1 MNFLSYV
8 FYKYIKRGM
17 IFMKD
22 YIIEAHDLT
31 KDFGDFRAVDKLSL
45 KIKRGEVFGFLGPN
59 GAGKT
64 TSINMMVGLLRP
76 TSGEILIDG
85 QDVNKVEKGTI
96 GICPQELV
104 LWENLTP
111 SESLNLMG
119 DMYEMP
125 KGARQRRAEKLLSD
139 LFLTD
144 KANTQVKDLSG
155 GMKRRLNL
163 ALAIMHEPEIVVLD
177 EPSEGLD
184 PQSRR
189 VLWKY
194 IRSLRNDEGKT
205 VILTTHLMD
214 EADKL
219 SDRIAI
225 IDHGK
230 LLRLDAPE
238 NLKKEIGEGDMVDI
252 KLSDPKKNQTVI
264 DVLAPMDGVDSVT
277 QTDERINVRALNA
290 VAKLPTIMD
299 ELEKRGMKISDLSVR
314 QNTLEDVF
322 IELTGTTLRE

>member
-1 MNFLSYV
+1 MNDV
-8 FYKYIKRGM
+8 IM
-17 IFMKD
+17 
-22 YIIEAHDLT
+22 EARDLT
-31 KDFGDFRAVDKLSL
+31 KDFGDFRAVEKLNL
-45 KIKRGEVFGFLGPN
+45 KINRGEVFGFLGPN

-64 TSINMMVGLLRP
+64 TSISMMVGLLRP
-76 TSGEILIDG
+76 TSGQVFIDG
-85 QDVNKVEKGTI
+85 KEVQKIEKGSI

-104 LWENLTP
+104 LWDHLTCK
-111 SESLNLMG
+111 ESLILMG
-119 DMYEMP
+119 DMYEVP
-125 KGARQRRAEKLLSD
+125 GDELKKRVNKLLDD

-144 KANTQVKDLSG
+144 KADTVVTQLSG

-163 ALAIMHEPEIVVLD
+163 ALALVHEPEIVVLD

-189 VLWKY
+189 VLWNY
-194 IRSLRNDEGKT
+194 IRNLRDNDGKT

-230 LLRLDAPE
+230 LLRLDTPS
-238 NLKKEIGEGDMVDI
+238 NLKKETGEGDVVEM
-252 KLSDPKKNQTVI
+252 KLSRPEKNKELMKMIMGIKDVDSVI
-264 DVLAPMDGVDSVT
+264 DVDGK
-277 QTDERINVRALNA
+277 INIRALDA
-290 VAKLPTIMD
+290 VGKLPRVM
-299 ELEKRGMKISDLSVR
+299 EAVERLEVRVVDLSVR

-322 IELTGTTLRE
+322 IDLTGTGLRE